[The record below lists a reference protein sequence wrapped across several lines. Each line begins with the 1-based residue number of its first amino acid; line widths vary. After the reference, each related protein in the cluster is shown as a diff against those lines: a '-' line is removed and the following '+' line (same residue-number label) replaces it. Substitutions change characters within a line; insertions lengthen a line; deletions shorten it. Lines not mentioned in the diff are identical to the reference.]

1 MAYSL
6 DDFCGDVRAI
16 LSERDDHD
24 GRQEVRRKL
33 EVLLADPGFRAAYLD
48 SDEDGMAQIYEDPDL
63 RFCVLTY
70 NMTAAHS
77 SPPHDHGESWAVYG
91 QALGHTDMTIW
102 SQPDGKRIAP
112 TRTFRLEAGQAGLF
126 DVREIHSIIYCH
138 GAKFVRVTGVA
149 LGRRR
154 SRCRANARYRT
165 RLWGARKEVTSRGA
179 SSTPRPGRCIEVA
192 SVGTSRK

>member
-6 DDFCGDVRAI
+6 DDFCRDVRAI
-16 LSERDDHD
+16 LAESDDHD

-33 EVLLADPGFRAAYLD
+33 EALLDDPGFCAAHLD
-48 SDEDGMAQIYEDPDL
+48 AGEDGMAQIYADPDL

-70 NMTAAHS
+70 NMT

-102 SQPDGKRIAP
+102 SQPDDRNRIEA
-112 TRTFRLEAGQAGLF
+112 TRTFRLEGGQAGLF
-126 DVREIHSIIYCH
+126 DVRDIHSISYCH
-138 GAKFVRVTGVA
+138 GAKFVRVTGVDMSDEP
-149 LGRRR
+149 RRVFDPE
-154 SRCRANARYRT
+154 T
-165 RLWGARKEVTSRGA
+165 GEVH
-179 SSTPRPGRCIEVA
+179 EVA

>member
-16 LSERDDHD
+16 LSGRDDHD

-33 EVLLADPGFRAAYLD
+33 EVLLGDPGFRAAYLD

-70 NMTAAHS
+70 NMAAAHS

-102 SQPDGKRIAP
+102 SQPDDGKRIAP

-126 DVREIHSIIYCH
+126 DVREIHSISYCH
-138 GAKFVRVTGVA
+138 GAKFVRVTGVDMSDEP
-149 LGRRR
+149 RRVFDPE
-154 SRCRANARYRT
+154 T
-165 RLWGARKEVTSRGA
+165 GEVH
-179 SSTPRPGRCIEVA
+179 EVA
-192 SVGTSRK
+192 SVGTSRNGAQE